1 MKGTDT
7 LGMVAFLRG
16 QPVLMISVLYLRS
29 FSGGGVDPPVP
40 RGPVPTVSV
49 PVHFSQQLNP
59 SPTSCQT
66 KVPPWLGTGQLH
78 PIPGKQVT
86 PQGSAALAPGHAGRL
101 GQEWALVPDK
111 VGHTP

>member
-49 PVHFSQQLNP
+49 HVHFSQQLNP
-59 SPTSCQT
+59 LPAAA
-66 KVPPWLGTGQLH
+66 KPKH
-78 PIPGKQVT
+78 RPGWG
-86 PQGSAALAPGHAGRL
+86 QGSYTQSLADR
-101 GQEWALVPDK
+101 
-111 VGHTP
+111 